1 MLTEQSLTKSWEKIG
16 RYEPVSVH
24 LTFHKN
30 GLLLGAGTVIAP
42 SGRDDWGRPVLK
54 IDGNEERI
62 LALLSVAHDQPIMP
76 RILNNLRSA
85 SRCWSKGEITLAY
98 IHIAFSNLQVLEDED
113 APRRLFMAKRLIDH
127 GMDEAEMLKGLG
139 LFPRYF
145 TPWSWRQVIKE
156 FNPDQPRVPA
166 GCSEGGQFCSGN
178 GEALK
183 LPGNEKR
190 AARILSRAR
199 HQPDPNASPREKTGD
214 DPVSAMPPTY
224 KRGSVGQSHWNGFH
238 EQLSD
243 MGTGDNTRVALGET
257 MAAEGSIEKDQAGT
271 AYTGIKQGTLDDLRQ
286 YDPSLPQTPD
296 EMNIKQAA
304 EAHYFLAN
312 RELKDVGGVRA
323 LEEISGPENAAA
335 LWDVIVREGRTGGM
349 TLVNRACGEVTDNI
363 SEKEQQRLGLISN
376 PRNFAEKFK
385 NYKRLTA
392 DPKYAQDV
400 RNKLSNARNDKRPNE
415 SDRNDH
421 FRFNQ

>member
-1 MLTEQSLTKSWEKIG
+1 M
-16 RYEPVSVH
+16 
-24 LTFHKN
+24 
-30 GLLLGAGTVIAP
+30 P
-42 SGRDDWGRPVLK
+42 S
-54 IDGNEERI
+54 
-62 LALLSVAHDQPIMP
+62 
-76 RILNNLRSA
+76 ILNNLRSA
-85 SRCWSKGEITLAY
+85 SRCWCKGEITLAY
-98 IHIAFSNLQVLEDED
+98 IHIAFSGLQALEDEE
-113 APRRLFMAKRLIDH
+113 APRRLFMAKRLLDH
-127 GMDEAEMLKGLG
+127 GMDEAEMLKGLD
-139 LFPRYF
+139 LLPQCF
-145 TPWSWRQVIKE
+145 TPWSWQQLVKE
-156 FNPDQPRVPA
+156 FNPDQLRDAYGRWAVENAVAPA
-166 GCSEGGQFCSGN
+166 PLPYKDWKSY

-214 DPVSAMPPTY
+214 DPVSATPPAY

-243 MGTGDNTRVALGET
+243 MGAGDNTRVALGET
-257 MAAEGSIEKDQAGT
+257 MAAEGSTEKDQAGT
-271 AYTGIKQGTLDDLRQ
+271 AYTGITQGTLDDLRQ

-349 TLVNRACGEVTDNI
+349 RLVDKACGDVTDSI
-363 SEKEQQRLGLISN
+363 TAKEQQRLGLISN
-376 PRNFAEKFK
+376 PKNFSEKFE

-392 DPKYAQDV
+392 DPKYAQAV
-400 RNKLSNARNDKRPNE
+400 RDNLSDARNDQRPNE
-415 SDRNDH
+415 KIRNDH
-421 FRFNQ
+421 FRFSQ